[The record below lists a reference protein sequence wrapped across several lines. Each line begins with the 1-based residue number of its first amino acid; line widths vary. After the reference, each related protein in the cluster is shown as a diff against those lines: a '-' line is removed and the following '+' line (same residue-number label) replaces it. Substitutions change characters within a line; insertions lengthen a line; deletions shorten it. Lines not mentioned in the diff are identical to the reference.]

1 MFDEDNTF
9 DNDVQIPN
17 NTIGG
22 KKTSKEEDRRRKE
35 QKEKLRKLENI
46 LRVKKQKINLLNAI
60 NINNDETTLQN
71 YYDILENLD
80 NFLYKD
86 IDFFNVLKSKID
98 QLLQYEEVS
107 YNQIIRDYSV
117 FTISKS
123 FSLKKYLKLELTRKF
138 VLMMIIYF

>member
-107 YNQIIRDYSV
+107 YNQIIRDYSI
-117 FTISKS
+117 FAISKS
-123 FSLKKYLKLELTRKF
+123 FSLK
-138 VLMMIIYF
+138 